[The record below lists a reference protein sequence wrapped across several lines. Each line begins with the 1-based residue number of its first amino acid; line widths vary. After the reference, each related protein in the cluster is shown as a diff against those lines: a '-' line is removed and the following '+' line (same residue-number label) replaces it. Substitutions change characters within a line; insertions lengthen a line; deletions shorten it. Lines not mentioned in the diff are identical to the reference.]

1 MNIVINYWAVAACM
15 VSSVIIGFAWYGPLF
30 GKPWMKLSGISMP
43 DKKPS
48 FFVMLKP
55 IVISLLGALLMSLIL
70 GHWLVFSAVV
80 LGVTG
85 IEGGLQGAFWLWLG
99 LTVPVSVSV
108 VAWEGKPWKLFLI
121 HSGYWL
127 ALLSVMSLILSRWG

>member
-48 FFVMLKP
+48 FLVMLKP
-55 IVISLLGALLMSLIL
+55 IGISLLGALLMSLIL

-85 IEGGLQGAFWLWLG
+85 IKGGLQGAFWLWLG

-127 ALLSVMSLILSRWG
+127 VLLSVMSLILSRWG